1 MPDPNHRFL
10 SSGEIGEAIGISRH
24 NAEFDPVEIFQGML
38 LQFEKMSLNRLRS
51 MPIQYYE
58 AYYEALKA
66 EGFPDLSPNQ
76 INALEETVGKMK
88 KILERVGTI
97 ENQAYEMTFRELI
110 PDQELASLAEQCAFN
125 VSGDYDLLAVLFDGL
140 KSNNPL
146 DRYRAASDFVFTV
159 SRLTDLVH
167 FGQERLIASGT
178 WQIPVGPLITYPG
191 YHPDDMVADVALS
204 QQRPSR
210 ELLLALPPN
219 SLRAMRPVPF
229 TRQLGRR
236 LHIES
241 PDQFPQL
248 AGAPRPPEGQVY
260 LPLAFEAHYAMA
272 HPYGASI
279 EERNVIL
286 QYQNAIDRRML
297 AGAVLEVA
305 GRVDLDFLKWITG
318 ENAGNLGPAPDV
330 EVVYV
335 FSLPSG
341 GTYHFPLKLP
351 RRLHT
356 AIRYPSLSV
365 YEGHAQ
371 DIQAIRMIRSFLSA
385 KDKSHFYALLAGVEG
400 GSKISQNV
408 SVREYQDYEE
418 SFWESLYFI
427 KERAI
432 TSELKEQ
439 EATLLDEIVRTRG
452 TPEQLDPV
460 VREAILG
467 MPRGQKIYHETNQQT
482 WDSAIQAVIAR
493 IMDIREHEYGAELQE
508 SEDRMHDARLVLGYD
523 PDLPREGFPLSVH
536 YIITDTLLPFISKKK
551 KTKEFEGAYPDPR
564 EQYESTEGVFR
575 YFSNP
580 SLDKARQSMT
590 VVDPA
595 LPKSKQERTE
605 YNLTAAKVEKIY
617 REAVVQS
624 VKRAERHLDELLK
637 ESQKLESMPS
647 RTDEQE
653 ARRRTLRAL
662 LDRYEKRKD
671 SVTVLQER
679 IRFLNKDRDEI
690 LKGIKVGS
698 VPAKFAKYSNE
709 FLSILQRASR
719 SLSRDEIVSE
729 FQRAF
734 ELRMEKE
741 WGNLEVLYRESLG
754 MDEWNVFAV
763 RIVRHEY
770 ANQIVLTYTAMKDG
784 TMVFNMA
791 KGSVDIVSVNH
802 SDLAGGR
809 NVYGAGEVVF
819 EKVSPGS
826 WRVIEVNNG
835 SGHYTPDGRT
845 LQYVTNLLAAAG
857 FDVSSVRR
865 IDSVLRI
872 DVDTGLRL
880 HPDQVRAIQKPETL

>member
-1 MPDPNHRFL
+1 MPDPNLRFL
-10 SSGEIGEAIGISRH
+10 SSGEIGEAIGILRH
-24 NAEFDPVEIFQGML
+24 GAEFDLVEIFQGML

-51 MPIQYYE
+51 MPLQYYE
-58 AYYEALKA
+58 AYYEALRA
-66 EGFPDLSPNQ
+66 EGFPGLSPDQ
-76 INALEETVGKMK
+76 INALDETVAKMK
-88 KILERVGTI
+88 EILERIRSI
-97 ENQAYEMTFRELI
+97 ENQAYGMTFRELI
-110 PDQELASLAEQCAFN
+110 PDEKLASLTDQCALN

-140 KSNNPL
+140 KSKNPL
-146 DRYRAASDFVFTV
+146 DRYRAASDFVFMV
-159 SRLTDLVH
+159 SRLTDLAH
-167 FGQERLIASGT
+167 FGQERLIAPGT

-191 YHPDDMVADVALS
+191 YHPDDMAADVALS

-219 SLRAMRPVPF
+219 SLRAMRSVPF
-229 TRQLGRR
+229 TRQIGRR
-236 LHIES
+236 LHIERS
-241 PDQFPQL
+241 DEFPQL
-248 AGAPRPPEGQVY
+248 AGAPRPAEGQVY

-272 HPYGASI
+272 QPYGASI
-279 EERNVIL
+279 DERNMIL
-286 QYQNAIDRRML
+286 QYQNAINRSML
-297 AGAVLEVA
+297 AGAVVEVA

-318 ENAGNLGPAPDV
+318 EKAGDLGPAPDV

-351 RRLHT
+351 RRLHA
-356 AIRYPSLSV
+356 AIRYPSPSLYSS
-365 YEGHAQ
+365 HAQ
-371 DIQAIRMIRSFLSA
+371 DMQAIRMIRSFLST
-385 KDKSHFYALLAGVEG
+385 KDKSHFYSLLAGVERG
-400 GSKISQNV
+400 GELSATM
-408 SVREYQDYEE
+408 SVPEYQNYEQ

-432 TSELKEQ
+432 TSELEEQ
-439 EATLLDEIVRTRG
+439 EATLLDEVIRTHG

-460 VREAILG
+460 VREAVLG
-467 MPRGQKIYHETNQQT
+467 MPRGKKIYHETNQQT
-482 WDSAIQAVIAR
+482 WDAAIQAVIAR
-493 IMDIREHEYGAELQE
+493 IMDIRAHEYGAEPQE

-564 EQYESTEGVFR
+564 EQYESTEGVSRF
-575 YFSNP
+575 FSNP
-580 SLDKARQSMT
+580 SFDKARQSMT

-605 YNLTAAKVEKIY
+605 YNLPAAKVEKIY

-624 VKRAERHLDELLK
+624 VKRAEKHLEGLLQ
-637 ESQKLESMPS
+637 ESQKLESMLS
-647 RTDEQE
+647 LTGEQE
-653 ARRRTLRAL
+653 TRRRTLRAL
-662 LDRYEKRKD
+662 FDRYEKRKD
-671 SVTVLQER
+671 SITVLQER
-679 IRFLNKDRDEI
+679 IRSLNKDKDEI
-690 LKGIKVGS
+690 LKGIKAGN
-698 VPAKFAKYSNE
+698 VPAKYAKYSNE
-709 FLSILQRASR
+709 FLSILQRASK
-719 SLSRDEIVSE
+719 SLSRDDIVSQ

-734 ELRMEKE
+734 ELRTEKE
-741 WGNLEVLYRESLG
+741 WGNLEVLYRESFG

-763 RIVRHEY
+763 RVVRHEY
-770 ANQIVLTYTAMKDG
+770 VNQVVLTYAVMKDG
-784 TMVFNMA
+784 TMLFNIA
-791 KGSVDIVSVNH
+791 KGGTDIVSVNH

-845 LQYVTNLLAAAG
+845 LYYATNILAAAG
-857 FDVSSVRR
+857 FDVSSARR

-872 DVDTGLRL
+872 DVDTGFRL
-880 HPDQVRAIQKPETL
+880 HPDQVRSVQKPETL